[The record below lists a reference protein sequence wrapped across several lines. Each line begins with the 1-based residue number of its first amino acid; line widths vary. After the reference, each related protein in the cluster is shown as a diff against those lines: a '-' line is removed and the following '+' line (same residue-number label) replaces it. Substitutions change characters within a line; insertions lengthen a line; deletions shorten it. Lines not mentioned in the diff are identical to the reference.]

1 MVWSMSSSPGSAI
14 QPADGAI
21 LGAAVRTLDDDR
33 PGATALAWRDGE
45 LVAVGDDAEV
55 RPHIGPRTLVLDG
68 RGLTVLPG
76 LVDSHIHP
84 FLGTLNTRGVDL
96 RSAATLDDVRERLA
110 VERARCGPDTWVL
123 GHSVRYEPFHASG
136 IRADTVADVLGEGP
150 ALLRFF
156 DGHTALATEPAL
168 ALAGVSGPREFG
180 EFAEVVCDLD
190 GRPTGALLENGAM
203 ELVGAIVPD
212 WSEEERLAAYTETL
226 RALNRVGITGAHVMI
241 GDPELLDVC
250 RVLEERGHLT
260 VRLLMPMH
268 QEPSISD
275 EEVARRLPLARE
287 HGRRWRAGTAKF
299 FLDGVLDS
307 GTAWLVEP
315 GPGGVNA
322 HPFWPDVGRY
332 RELVRRFTDAGFS
345 AITHAVGDG
354 AVRGALDAYEAA
366 GRPVRGKHRVEH
378 IETLVDEDLPRFTAL
393 DVAASMQPLHMEGL
407 DVPGIASSWIDGLS
421 PGRYERG
428 FRAGDLARSGATL
441 PLGSDWMVADF
452 DPRVGLA
459 WAQLRRKPGAA
470 DRVPYLPDQA
480 LTAEQALMGY
490 TVHAAAVAGDEGQY
504 GRLRPGLRA
513 DITALAGDPLR
524 VAPDEL
530 PDVPV
535 ALTVVDGEI
544 VHRAADVG
552 G

>member
-1 MVWSMSSSPGSAI
+1 
-14 QPADGAI
+14 
-21 LGAAVRTLDDDR
+21 
-33 PGATALAWRDGE
+33 
-45 LVAVGDDAEV
+45 
-55 RPHIGPRTLVLDG
+55 
-68 RGLTVLPG
+68 
-76 LVDSHIHP
+76 
-84 FLGTLNTRGVDL
+84 
-96 RSAATLDDVRERLA
+96 
-110 VERARCGPDTWVL
+110 
-123 GHSVRYEPFHASG
+123 
-136 IRADTVADVLGEGP
+136 
-150 ALLRFF
+150 
-156 DGHTALATEPAL
+156 
-168 ALAGVSGPREFG
+168 
-180 EFAEVVCDLD
+180 
-190 GRPTGALLENGAM
+190 
-203 ELVGAIVPD
+203 
-212 WSEEERLAAYTETL
+212 
-226 RALNRVGITGAHVMI
+226 VMI
-241 GDPELLDVC
+241 GDPALLDVC

-287 HGRRWRAGTAKF
+287 HGRLWRAGTAKF

-307 GTAWLVEP
+307 GTAWLVDP

-366 GRPVRGKHRVEH
+366 GPPVRGKHRVEH

-407 DVPGIASSWIDGLS
+407 DIPGIESSWIDGLS

-459 WAQLRRKPGAA
+459 WAQLRRKPGVA

-480 LTAEQALMGY
+480 LSAEQSLLGY
-490 TVHAAAVAGDEGQY
+490 TVHAAAVAGDAAQY

-535 ALTVVDGEI
+535 ALTVVDGEV
-544 VHRAADVG
+544 VHRAADVSG
-552 G
+552 

>member
-1 MVWSMSSSPGSAI
+1 MSSSIAGSTP
-14 QPADGAI
+14 PADGAVI
-21 LGAAVRTLDDDR
+21 GASVRTLDNAR
-33 PGATALAWRDGE
+33 PAATALAWRDGT
-45 LVAVGDDAEV
+45 LVAVGDEADV
-55 RPHIGPRTLVLDG
+55 RPHTGPRTQVLDG
-68 RGLTVLPG
+68 RGLAVLPG

-84 FLGTLNTRGVDL
+84 FHGTLITRGVDL
-96 RSAATLDDVRERLA
+96 RSAATLNEVRLLVA
-110 VERARCGPDTWVL
+110 AERARCGPDTWVL

-136 IRADTVADVLGEGP
+136 IRADTIADVVGDAP

-156 DGHTALATEPAL
+156 DGHTALASEPAL
-168 ALAGVSGPREFG
+168 ALAGVSGAREFS
-180 EFAEVVCDLD
+180 EFAEVVCDPD

-203 ELVGAIVPD
+203 ELVGSVVPE
-212 WSEEERLAAYTETL
+212 WSEEERLAAYADTL
-226 RALNRVGITGAHVMI
+226 RALNRAGLTGAHVML

-250 RVLEERGHLT
+250 RVLEERGLLT

-275 EEVARRLPLARE
+275 AEVARRLGLARE

-322 HPFWPDVGRY
+322 HPFWPDVDRY
-332 RELVRRFTDAGFS
+332 RELVRRFTEAGFS

-378 IETLVDEDLPRFTAL
+378 IETLVDEDLPRFVAL

-407 DVPGIASSWIDGLS
+407 DEPGTPSSWVDNLS
-421 PGRYERG
+421 AGRYERG
-428 FRAGDLARSGATL
+428 FRAGDIAATGATL

-452 DPRVGLA
+452 DPRVGMA
-459 WAQLRRKPGAA
+459 WAQLRRKPGSP
-470 DRVPYLPDQA
+470 DRVPYLPKQA
-480 LTAEQALMGY
+480 LSAEQSLLGY
-490 TVHAAAVAGDEGQY
+490 TIHAAAVAGDEAEY
-504 GRLRPGLRA
+504 GRLRPGMRA
-513 DITALAGDPLR
+513 DITALAADPLD
-524 VAPDEL
+524 VAADEL

-535 ALTVVDGEI
+535 KLTVVDGEI